1 MRRLLGALRY
11 RLGSLLDIIAGLS
24 LIGLLAA
31 NAVVS
36 LHWMGIR
43 FLPDSI
49 YDTARLFSLGF
60 DFGAWRAWLVII
72 AGTVLHAAAE
82 WLQR

>member
-24 LIGLLAA
+24 LIAA

-43 FLPDSI
+43 VLPDSI